1 MKIFTPNFQIK
12 FLLDEK
18 GDFYYIKSLDNRY
31 PPIKAE
37 LPAKLIQRICT
48 FIKTNRYRAGQEL
61 EEYILNTFYY
71 S

>member
-37 LPAKLIQRICT
+37 LPANLIQRVCT
-48 FIKTNRYRAGQEL
+48 FIKTNRYRAGHEL